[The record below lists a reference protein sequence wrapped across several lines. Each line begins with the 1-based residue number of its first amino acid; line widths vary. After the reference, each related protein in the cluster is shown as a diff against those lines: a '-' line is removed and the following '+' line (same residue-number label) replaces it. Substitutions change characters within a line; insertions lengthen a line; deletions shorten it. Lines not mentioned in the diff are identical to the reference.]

1 MWKEKFRQ
9 FVWQG
14 SALNASG
21 QNIQPN
27 RRTRVV
33 AIVYHQESEYISD
46 SHQWFLIYSQEY
58 TQDVTLESGDLPV
71 AGIVLSDGTV
81 IGAEHFEE
89 LPSIGYAMQMFSVHN
104 YTTLITEVYQ
114 YFA

>member
-1 MWKEKFRQ
+1 LGYDAKDNLTFAKKARKKPFANGN
-9 FVWQG
+9 FVRG
-14 SALNASG
+14 KRFFLFFT
-21 QNIQPN
+21 NI
-27 RRTRVV
+27 
-33 AIVYHQESEYISD
+33 
-46 SHQWFLIYSQEY
+46 
-58 TQDVTLESGDLPV
+58 LESGDLPV

>member
-1 MWKEKFRQ
+1 MQKKHAKNLLQTAILSVANGF
-9 FVWQG
+9 FYFKKNLVFT
-14 SALNASG
+14 
-21 QNIQPN
+21 NI
-27 RRTRVV
+27 
-33 AIVYHQESEYISD
+33 
-46 SHQWFLIYSQEY
+46 
-58 TQDVTLESGDLPV
+58 LESGDLPV

-89 LPSIGYAMQMFSVHN
+89 LPSIGYTMQMFSVHN

>member
-1 MWKEKFRQ
+1 MQKKHAKNLLQTANLSVANGF
-9 FVWQG
+9 FYFKKNLVFT
-14 SALNASG
+14 
-21 QNIQPN
+21 NI
-27 RRTRVV
+27 
-33 AIVYHQESEYISD
+33 
-46 SHQWFLIYSQEY
+46 
-58 TQDVTLESGDLPV
+58 LESGDLPV

-104 YTTLITEVYQ
+104 YTTLIAKVYQ

>member
-1 MWKEKFRQ
+1 MQKKHAKNLLQTAILSVANGF
-9 FVWQG
+9 F
-14 SALNASG
+14 LFFT
-21 QNIQPN
+21 NI
-27 RRTRVV
+27 
-33 AIVYHQESEYISD
+33 
-46 SHQWFLIYSQEY
+46 
-58 TQDVTLESGDLPV
+58 LESGDLPV